1 MIRELLISFYLI
13 GFKMI
18 FNFLKL
24 FPLKDKITFVVSF
37 GDNAKYVLEELK
49 RQDSHTDIV
58 CLYTKPSAKAL
69 FGDYDEINLI
79 SFESGNVLKTIFSI
93 YHIATS
99 KYIIIDNYYGFL
111 AATKLKAGVE
121 CIQLW
126 HAAGAIKKFGLEDQS
141 NSTRSHR
148 ANKRFLNVYRN
159 FNKVVVGSD
168 AMATVFMNAFGIP
181 SENILRTGIPRTD
194 FFFDKYKKRQ
204 VIEKLESVNE
214 NLKFKKTILYAPTY
228 RDGDLDTS
236 DIKLDLE
243 RMQKELGDE
252 YIVLLRL
259 HPAIRTT
266 ISYNDKFPGFV
277 YDYSGP
283 AYDVNELLLVTDILI
298 SDYSSIPYE
307 FALLNK
313 PMIFYAYDL
322 EEYTKS
328 RGLWENYASMVP
340 GPVVEKTAEIIKVI
354 KENEFDMSLVRDFSK
369 KWNKYSNGKSS
380 MNLVSY
386 ISSQA
391 EENLQEQETAV
402 Q

>member
-1 MIRELLISFYLI
+1 MIREILISVYLI
-13 GFKMI
+13 VFKVI
-18 FNFLKL
+18 FNFFKL
-24 FPLKDKITFVVSF
+24 FPLKNKVTFVVSF
-37 GDNAKYVLEELK
+37 GDNAKFVLEELK
-49 RQDSHTDIV
+49 KGNSNSDIV
-58 CLYTKPSAKAL
+58 CLYTKPSAQAV
-69 FGDYDEINLI
+69 FEGYDEIKLI
-79 SFESGNVLKTIFSI
+79 PFESGDVLKTINSI

-111 AATKLKAGVE
+111 AATEFKQGVE

-126 HAAGAIKKFGLEDQS
+126 HAAGAVKKFGLEDQS
-141 NSTRSHR
+141 NSVRSQR
-148 ANKRFLNVYRN
+148 AYKRFLNVYRK
-159 FNKVVVGSD
+159 FDKVVVGSD

-194 FFFDKYKKRQ
+194 FFFDKKRQRQ
-204 VIEKLESVNE
+204 VIQKLEAE
-214 NLKFKKTILYAPTY
+214 NMNLRTKKTILYAPTY
-228 RDGDLDTS
+228 RDGHLNAFNVE
-236 DIKLDLE
+236 LDLN

-259 HPAIRTT
+259 HPAIKKTF
-266 ISYNDKFPGFV
+266 SYNDKFPGFV

-313 PMIFYAYDL
+313 PMLFYAYDL
-322 EEYTKS
+322 EEYTSS
-328 RGLWENYASMVP
+328 RGLWENYSSMVP
-340 GPVVEKTAEIIKVI
+340 GPIAEDTSDVIKVI
-354 KENEFDMSLVRDFSK
+354 KNNEFDLNVVKDFSK

-380 MNLVSY
+380 INLVNY
-386 ISSQA
+386 ISSHT
-391 EENLQEQETAV
+391 EENLQKRETAV